1 MEDRP
6 FISCFRSVR
15 AGNIFKQARKRVVLL
30 CAFTYRMRQDKG
42 TNEKRRIVNAQIDHD
57 QYSAGIID
65 LKIALEY
72 GLHKLH

>member
-1 MEDRP
+1 
-6 FISCFRSVR
+6 
-15 AGNIFKQARKRVVLL
+15 
-30 CAFTYRMRQDKG
+30 MRQDKG